1 MKMVDRWAQGG
12 RTEWG
17 CTLRDMRPKGKE
29 MGSGVRSVVLGSDAD
44 LIREHLNTTN
54 LSALYSLLLKA
65 ELRIR
70 ADPQVARMALR
81 SRLEPRIIV
90 RGGGGGL
97 ARGVEGVYI
106 WEDGRRE
113 TPDEKSV
120 QDRMNICSSLIP
132 HKAPQSPTQARLD
145 YSEQSHGRA
154 QIVHLGEAEKMPA
167 RAEYGRDAG
176 GKELGS
182 QGDGERQGTSGYLKR
197 VANSYLCPA

>member
-12 RTEWG
+12 HTEWG
-17 CTLRDMRPKGKE
+17 STLRDTRPKGKE
-29 MGSGVRSVVLGSDAD
+29 IGSGVRSVGLGSDAD

-90 RGGGGGL
+90 RGGGGGGGIGKRRRRRIYL
-97 ARGVEGVYI
+97 
-106 WEDGRRE
+106 GRRE
-113 TPDEKSV
+113 ARDPRRE
-120 QDRMNICSSLIP
+120 ICSSLIP

-154 QIVHLGEAEKMPA
+154 QIVHLGEAEKTPA